1 MLYYIRRRVAYSPG
15 GVLKF
20 NDKITG
26 HKGTGQPSADHL
38 HAPKIDAHETHVTG
52 KVKDIV
58 TYGTKNTRLLRTYKN
73 ISN

>member
-1 MLYYIRRRVAYSPG
+1 MIKSLDT
-15 GVLKF
+15 K
-20 NDKITG
+20 
-26 HKGTGQPSADHL
+26 GQPSADHL

-58 TYGTKNTRLLRTYKN
+58 TYRTKNTRLLRTYKN